1 MFLLWKY
8 RKYLNV
14 FTITSR
20 VRKEAKYAL
29 MLAFLFV
36 TDQRVVDTELDRLP
50 QPFTVGT
57 DPPSHDR
64 PGARHA

>member
-14 FTITSR
+14 FTITSH
-20 VRKEAKYAL
+20 VRTEAKYAL
-29 MLAFLFV
+29 MLDFLFV

-50 QPFTVGT
+50 
-57 DPPSHDR
+57 
-64 PGARHA
+64 

>member
-29 MLAFLFV
+29 MLDFLFV

-50 QPFTVGT
+50 QPFTVRT
-57 DPPSHDR
+57 YPPSHDR
-64 PGARHA
+64 TGTRHA

>member
-20 VRKEAKYAL
+20 VRNEAKYTS
-29 MLAFLFV
+29 MLDFLFV
-36 TDQRVVDTELDRLP
+36 TDQRVVCSELDRLP
-50 QPFTVGT
+50 QPFTFRT
-57 DPPSHDR
+57 DPPPHDR
-64 PGARHA
+64 TGARHS